1 MHAGFFSRVLCALHI
16 LSVII
21 SSSTPRAATHWKLQ
35 QQPDGQT
42 LVLPAEEDFAKVA
55 SEDPVLSIL
64 LAEKYGF
71 GKEGGRTHD
80 EKTEECVKCGIGDDQ
95 ELRDF
100 DDDPLHCKDYTND
113 SQYDDLQGI
122 RDREKHPFMPEPEV
136 SLIFKRSESDEVD
149 LDILEY
155 NLRDAV
161 QISPDS
167 LSVLNQV
174 GNFWRVKGSTSLA
187 VECFRKALI
196 INPNHPDVLL
206 NLARVLFNLG
216 YKEDALVLAKQSL
229 DNKSSDQN
237 TWLQHFTLGEIHQ
250 AMSRREDAG
259 YHFRQVLDLNPN
271 FQPAERH
278 LHQLGMGDSFSYN
291 ATLYTFVIILTLF
304 LLVFVVL
311 YLVTEGFSKGSKS
324 KEVKKLARLTT
335 NGFMDKSKPLRGKK
349 GSSC

>member
-1 MHAGFFSRVLCALHI
+1 MLVNFSLKAIYAFQVLSALI
-16 LSVII
+16 T
-21 SSSTPRAATHWKLQ
+21 SSTPRAATHWKLQ
-35 QQPDGQT
+35 QQPNGQA

-71 GKEGGRTHD
+71 GTDGTRNNENKDG
-80 EKTEECVKCGIGDDQ
+80 ECVKCSEKEEF

-100 DDDPLHCKDYTND
+100 DDDPLHCKDITNK

-122 RDREKHPFMPEPEV
+122 VDRLKHPFMPEPEV
-136 SLIFKRSESDEVD
+136 SLIFKRSESEEVN

-155 NLRDAV
+155 NLRDAM

-196 INPNHPDVLL
+196 INPHHPDVLL

-216 YKEDALVLAKQSL
+216 YKEDALLLAGQSL
-229 DNKSSDQN
+229 DHKNSDQN

-250 AMSRREDAG
+250 SLSRSEEAG
-259 YHFRQVLDLNPN
+259 HHFRHVLDLNPN

-278 LHQLGMGDSFSYN
+278 LHQLGLGDSFSYN
-291 ATLYTFVIILTLF
+291 TTLYTLGIILALF
-304 LLVFVVL
+304 LIVFLVL
-311 YLVTEGFSKGSKS
+311 YLVTEGLSKS
-324 KEVKKLARLTT
+324 ARPTG
-335 NGFMDKSKPLRGKK
+335 NGFLEKNKTPKGKRGI
-349 GSSC
+349 SC

>member
-1 MHAGFFSRVLCALHI
+1 MLVNFSLKAIYAFQVLSALI
-16 LSVII
+16 T
-21 SSSTPRAATHWKLQ
+21 SSTPRAATHWKLQ
-35 QQPDGQT
+35 QQPNGQA

-71 GKEGGRTHD
+71 GTDGTRNNENKDGGGTLMMIPYTVRTSN
-80 EKTEECVKCGIGDDQ
+80 K
-95 ELRDF
+95 
-100 DDDPLHCKDYTND
+100 

-122 RDREKHPFMPEPEV
+122 VDRLKHPFMPEPEV
-136 SLIFKRSESDEVD
+136 SLIFKRSESEEVN

-155 NLRDAV
+155 NLRDAM
-161 QISPDS
+161 QISPNS

-196 INPNHPDVLL
+196 INPHHPDVLL

-216 YKEDALVLAKQSL
+216 YKEDALLLAGQSL
-229 DNKSSDQN
+229 DHKNSDQN

-250 AMSRREDAG
+250 SLSRSEEAG
-259 YHFRQVLDLNPN
+259 HHFRHVLDLNPN

-278 LHQLGMGDSFSYN
+278 LHQLGLGDSFSYN
-291 ATLYTFVIILTLF
+291 TTLYTLGIILALF
-304 LLVFVVL
+304 LIVFLVL
-311 YLVTEGFSKGSKS
+311 YLVTEGLSKS
-324 KEVKKLARLTT
+324 ARPTG
-335 NGFMDKSKPLRGKK
+335 NGFLEKNKTPKGKRGI
-349 GSSC
+349 SC